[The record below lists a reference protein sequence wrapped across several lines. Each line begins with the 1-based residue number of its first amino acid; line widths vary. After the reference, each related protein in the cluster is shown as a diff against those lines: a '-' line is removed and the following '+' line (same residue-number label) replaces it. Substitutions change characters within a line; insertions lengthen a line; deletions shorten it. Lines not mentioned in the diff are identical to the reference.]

1 MLVNLNDG
9 CKICSA
15 GFNIIS
21 TSGFYRT
28 LFILYGALDTDT
40 LNRAYSATADQVTL
54 TPIFNMQDAPCVKL
68 I

>member
-28 LFILYGALDTDT
+28 LFILYGALDTGT
-40 LNRAYSATADQVTL
+40 LTNVYSALADQVTL
-54 TPIFNMQDAPCVKL
+54 TPIFNMQNTLCVKL